1 MKTYPLFNVLLFLSL
16 LAAGWL
22 YNPAVAAAQYPDSAS
37 DQRTQRPLE
46 NAIANLKDS
55 NPAVRE
61 QAAEELG
68 KARQAGAVDALI
80 SVLQYDDVWS
90 VRKSAAWALGEIRDD
105 RALVPLMR
113 AMSHKD
119 WIIRFKVIEALGKL
133 GDRRAAA
140 LLTEA
145 LQDENSRVYGEAI
158 RALGEIGAERA
169 VDPLIQAMGHE
180 LPAIRMNAA
189 AALGK
194 IGDSRAVDSLIQMLA
209 HDRIGDV
216 RKSAA
221 WALGKIGDSRAS
233 EALILALKD
242 DDYYVRLYAQLSIE
256 KIGRPAVP
264 LLIAALNEKD
274 LTVQNRASW
283 ALEGITGEALGPD
296 PGRWKEWLSIH

>member
-1 MKTYPLFNVLLFLSL
+1 MRTQTVFNVLFFLIF

-22 YNPAVAAAQYPDSAS
+22 YNPAVTDAQYTDSVS
-37 DQRTQRPLE
+37 DQRPQSSLE
-46 NAIANLKDS
+46 NSIANLKDS
-55 NPAVRE
+55 DPAVRE
-61 QAAEELG
+61 QAAKELG
-68 KARQAGAVDALI
+68 KAREAGAVDALI

-119 WIIRFKVIEALGKL
+119 WIIRFKVAEALGKL

-158 RALGEIGAERA
+158 WALGEIGAERA
-169 VDPLIQAMGHE
+169 VDPLIQAMGNE
-180 LPAIRMNAA
+180 LPAIRMNTAE
-189 AALGK
+189 ALGK
-194 IGDSRAVDSLIQMLA
+194 IGDSRAIDSLIQMLA
-209 HDRIGDV
+209 HDRRGDV

-221 WALGKIGDSRAS
+221 WALGEIGDSRAS
-233 EALILALKD
+233 GALILALKD

-264 LLIAALNEKD
+264 LLIAALEEKD
-274 LTVQNRASW
+274 ITVKSRASW
-283 ALEGITGEALGPD
+283 ALEGITGEEFGPD
-296 PGRWKEWLSIH
+296 PELWKQWLSIH